1 MPTYTF
7 TNTKTGKEF
16 TEMMTIAEMENYLK
30 KNKHIKQ
37 NISGI
42 RIVAGV
48 SGQSYRSDSGWKEV
62 QSKIAEAHPMSALAK
77 EMGTR
82 STKQIK
88 TEQVVKK
95 HRTDKMQKINNIE
108 IEQSEQL
115 NNNGRIPESNKSI
128 RSLHLPKQGEN

>member
-1 MPTYTF
+1 
-7 TNTKTGKEF
+7 
-16 TEMMTIAEMENYLK
+16 MMTIAEMEKYLK

-48 SGQSYRSDSGWKEV
+48 SGASYRQDSGWKETL
-62 QSKIAEAHPMSALAK
+62 SKVAEAHPMSALAS

-88 TEQVVKK
+88 TVDRRFFWSNSTSGKPW
-95 HRTDKMQKINNIE
+95 
-108 IEQSEQL
+108 L
-115 NNNGRIPESNKSI
+115 N
-128 RSLHLPKQGEN
+128 